1 MKKTK
6 YLIGTCLAFLLAGC
20 SDEMEIPADRL
31 PVSGDEIEFGA
42 YTGQFAEA
50 KTKTVYEEPD
60 DYANYTSLSINW
72 QADQDQVRV
81 YSPEASTECQSADY
95 TVRQDA
101 ATQSYYLQKNG
112 EIGVRWGNTS
122 QNHNFYAFY
131 PLTVEGV
138 TGSGASISG
147 LETSTTVSAVI
158 PTAQEHGTVT
168 TRTNNGET
176 WKIVTPNM
184 SYAMMAGKG
193 TWTAG
198 TDKNVSLEFTPIVTV
213 LDVVVNGPTRQEGV
227 ETGYNVLGV
236 SVRSKTQAIVGS
248 FTYDVNTGAFNYTS
262 PASDDNNLAY
272 VDCMDKG
279 EPTHLNPGEKLNVK
293 FFLLPRTINS
303 SELTVSVLLESGQT
317 LTQALEPN
325 GTEGVNLVSGNIV
338 KVRTPNLNPAATS
351 NWQSMIDD
359 DVLFASQLSMPGT
372 KNSYSYLQYNN
383 ERYTYDANTDIM
395 QTYQTLDIGEQFDA
409 GVRAFDIKVNT
420 ENNHEGA
427 IYVGTDDTNQ
437 TLQGMLTLLRQKLD
451 AAPTEFVIVAINYVG
466 AGNQTPATWLD
477 RVCNSIDSWSSGKTQ
492 STNTQDPD
500 YFRRVVSTTTVGLMR
515 HGIGIMI
522 HYPEANPSFSSDNVN
537 VIPSYSTSV
546 QHTDLV
552 SYTIESTMGS
562 GNITVQDLIQV
573 NNPNLDLYPYFIT
586 EQVGRGQASSL
597 DLIQTKKDLI
607 SQLFNQSKRNNASS
621 GNQRTNNLYVHDLGG
636 FCVVNASRNGDQRQP
651 STGWVMGDSYEYD
664 YAMIDPGHWGDPR
677 WRDRGTEVI
686 TNYIE
691 ARDSYTYLTINGSE
705 PQNASENQTWLNIT
719 DQSGSQYGQGGN
731 NALLAEQINGY
742 AANLIYNL
750 VDEGRTPLGV
760 VYMNFAG
767 TDQVSFG
774 GTAYNVDGVNLPS
787 LIMSNNFKFAL
798 ATSEAGN

>member
-6 YLIGTCLAFLLAGC
+6 YLIGACLALLLAGC
-20 SDEMEIPADRL
+20 SEEMEVPVDRL

-60 DYANYTSLSINW
+60 NYNDYTSLSISW
-72 QADQDQVRV
+72 KPDQDQVRV
-81 YSPEASTECQSADY
+81 YSPEASDECRSADY
-95 TVRQDA
+95 TVKLDG
-101 ATQSYYLQKNG
+101 ATSSYYLQKNG
-112 EIGVRWGNTS
+112 EIGVRWGSTS

-147 LETSTTVSAVI
+147 LETGTIVSATI

-168 TRTNNGET
+168 TKTNNGET

-193 TWTAG
+193 TWTTGA
-198 TDKNVSLEFTPIVTV
+198 DKNVTLEFTPIVTV
-213 LDVVVNGPTRQEGV
+213 LDVVVNGPTAQEGV

-248 FTYDVNTGAFNYTS
+248 FTYNVNNGNFNYTS
-262 PASDDNNLAY
+262 PSSDDNNLAY
-272 VDCMDKG
+272 VDCMDNGK
-279 EPTHLNPGEKLNVK
+279 PTHLNPGEKLNVK

-325 GTEGVNLVSGNIV
+325 GEAGVDLVSGNIV
-338 KVRTPNLNPAATS
+338 KVRTPNLNPAKTS

-359 DVLFASQLSMPGT
+359 DVLFASQLSIPGT
-372 KNSYSYLQYNN
+372 KNSYSYRQFNGEKDSYN
-383 ERYTYDANTDIM
+383 ANTDIM
-395 QTYQTLDIGEQFDA
+395 QTYQTLNISDQFDA
-409 GVRAFDIKVNT
+409 GIRAFDVKVNT
-420 ENNHEGA
+420 ESNTNGA
-427 IYVGTDDTNQ
+427 IYVGTEDTEQ
-437 TLQGMLTLLRQKLD
+437 ELSDMLDLLKRKLD

-466 AGNQTPATWLD
+466 AGNQSAATWLS
-477 RVCNSIDSWSSGKTQ
+477 RVCNAIDAWSSGKTQ
-492 STNTQDPD
+492 NTNTQDPD

-537 VIPSYSTSV
+537 VIPSYNTSV

-552 SYTIESTMGS
+552 SYTIESTMGL
-562 GNITVQDLIQV
+562 GKVTVQDLIQV
-573 NNPNLDLYPYFIT
+573 NNPNLKLYPYFIT
-586 EQVGRGQASSL
+586 EQVGRGEANSL
-597 DLIQTKKDLI
+597 ELIQTKKDLI
-607 SQLFNQSKRNNASS
+607 SKLFEKSKNNNASS
-621 GNQRTNNLYVHDLGG
+621 GEQRTNNLYVNDLGG
-636 FCVVNASRNGDQRQP
+636 FCVVNASRSGNQLQP
-651 STGWVMGDSYEYD
+651 STGWADWQVYQYRSSLGDMSPHWEDNFQESGYITDYADWSSISSGYD
-664 YAMIDPGHWGDPR
+664 YSTVD
-677 WRDRGTEVI
+677 
-686 TNYIE
+686 
-691 ARDSYTYLTINGSE
+691 GSE
-705 PQNASENQTWLNIT
+705 PSNASYNDTWINLNT
-719 DQSGSQYGQGGN
+719 YNSQYGQGGN
-731 NALLAEQINGY
+731 NALLAEKINGY

-767 TDQVSFG
+767 EDKVKFG
-774 GTAYNVDGVNLPS
+774 ETTYVVDGVNLPS